1 MRIVCH
7 NGRSYGPLANS
18 CSASYQLLGSRYR
31 QHGSTCQIWD
41 ARAKEQ
47 VPGASFKWGHQKQ
60 LCNDRIRRQ
69 VFDPQYYSISHAVLT
84 FCVVASSDATNLHNT
99 QATWLSSSTLSLSG
113 HKWWISGAGDPR
125 TSVHI
130 VLAVTDPNNP
140 SAYKRH
146 SLLLVEPTQKG
157 VKIVRPMMVMGYDD
171 APEGHC
177 EVVYDNVQV
186 DLVKG
191 IVGGKEGLGRG
202 FEMLQARLG

>member
-1 MRIVCH
+1 MAEVMGHSIV
-7 NGRSYGPLANS
+7 LAPQATN
-18 CSASYQLLGSRYR
+18 CSAPDTGNMEVLARFGTQEQKNKYLVPLLNGDIRS
-31 QHGSTCQIWD
+31 
-41 ARAKEQ
+41 
-47 VPGASFKWGHQKQ
+47 SFAMTEYGGKS
-60 LCNDRIRRQ
+60 
-69 VFDPQYYSISHAVLT
+69 FDPQYYDISHAELT

-99 QATWLSSSTLSLSG
+99 QATLSSSSTLSLSG

-177 EVVYDNVQV
+177 EVIYDNVQV
-186 DLVKG
+186 DLVRG
-191 IVGGKEGLGRG
+191 VVGGKEGLGRG